1 MSKLDERKKQYD
13 MPRPAYLPLGKN
25 VLIYR
30 LEGEEKTVGGIVIP
44 QTSQEVKSRGILLA
58 AGLQARDVLA
68 DGLIDI
74 GDEVCFAHYA
84 GRDREVE
91 KREGKAPSKILECKV
106 EDILGS
112 VDALDRIKDYDIVPV
127 TIPETGETVRIYQKK
142 GK

>member
-1 MSKLDERKKQYD
+1 MINASPKHLDI
-13 MPRPAYLPLGKN
+13 PPLGYLPIGKN

-30 LEGEEKTVGGIVIP
+30 IEGEEKTKGGIIVP
-44 QTSQEVKSRGILLA
+44 EVHKEVKSRGILLA
-58 AGLQARDVLA
+58 AGLQARDILA
-68 DGLIDI
+68 DGLIEI

-106 EDILGS
+106 EDVLGS
-112 VDALDRIKDYDIVPV
+112 VDALERVKGYDIVPM